1 MEKAAHAVLVAAS
14 QAWKN
19 YRHQADVLGMYQYLK
34 RQGYD
39 DDHIVLIMADDI
51 VYDKNNP
58 YPGQVIRD
66 NVMMENLY
74 ENVVVDYKLEEITP
88 SDLKKI
94 LLGQKS

>member
-1 MEKAAHAVLVAAS
+1 
-14 QAWKN
+14 
-19 YRHQADVLGMYQYLK
+19 
-34 RQGYD
+34 
-39 DDHIVLIMADDI
+39 MADDI
-51 VYDKNNP
+51 VYDRNNP

-94 LLGQKS
+94 LLGQKSEALPMVLESTEGDNVLLTGGPINGQSGKTNTIKIETI